1 MTMMLWAPSSP
12 ATAILK
18 LSAALTSIRLVQVM
32 PFGIVNQ
39 VQGQQRHTTRRLGLL
54 KNSARNQQDHPDNDR
69 VSSFQSSA
77 PVTKGLVSSLTSLTN
92 HMLRGKQS
100 ATNLVPAAT
109 ESSILS
115 SAPTSPQ
122 ELLSRIRL
130 DYTKNN
136 YLWTGNL
143 DISSFL
149 SNCTFTDPTLT
160 FVGVEKY
167 IDNVGNLVPVVNFL
181 LGDEQSSHSALMS
194 ITLNEKEKYVE
205 TRW

>member
-1 MTMMLWAPSSP
+1 
-12 ATAILK
+12 
-18 LSAALTSIRLVQVM
+18 
-32 PFGIVNQ
+32 
-39 VQGQQRHTTRRLGLL
+39 
-54 KNSARNQQDHPDNDR
+54 
-69 VSSFQSSA
+69 
-77 PVTKGLVSSLTSLTN
+77 
-92 HMLRGKQS
+92 MLRGKQS
-100 ATNLVPAAT
+100 TTNLVPAAT

-181 LGDEQSSHSALMS
+181 LGDEQSSRSALMS